1 MLKFLRRISRL
12 LRRGWHFL
20 AEVHTAIWVLSILGI
35 STSAGGAGT
44 FLLAYAGEHSAALLV
59 MAFCFIFLVVFLSVL
74 ALLGFRQEN
83 KRPADAAPAPAIGA
97 RQYDMTIKEAAEL
110 SRDPCRSSSA
120 RPPQ

>member
-1 MLKFLRRISRL
+1 MLKFLLRIWRL

-20 AEVHTAIWVLSILGI
+20 AQVHTASWVLGILGI
-35 STSAGGAGT
+35 SISGAGA
-44 FLLAYAGEHSAALLV
+44 FLLAYAGEHTAALLV
-59 MAFCFIFLVVFLSVL
+59 MAFCLIFLVFFLSVL